1 MKKAL
6 TIGELLITMTVIGVI
21 AALTLPSFMKDY
33 HNKLFTTRLKKTYE
47 SLTSAMEQACIDSNV
62 SYFNQTPY
70 AKVGAV
76 DKQAEFLNK
85 YFKLSGVAI
94 TSGNR
99 PFATT
104 YRKMGSNT
112 GEPLQLPTSAY
123 ARLKSGE
130 AIDLMCETLTE
141 CIVTVD
147 VNSTDGP
154 NVGGRDM
161 FRFRIDTVNKKV
173 FSHVDPASCNNGN
186 KDIYGHGCL
195 NKIIEDNWVMKY

>member
-1 MKKAL
+1 MRKAL

-21 AALTLPSFMKDY
+21 AALVLPSFLKDY

-47 SLTSAMEQACIDSNV
+47 TITSAMEQACIDSNV
-62 SYFNQTPY
+62 SSFNQTPY
-70 AKVGAV
+70 AKVGATE
-76 DKQAEFLNK
+76 KQAEFLNK
-85 YFKLSGVAI
+85 YFKLSGSAV
-94 TSGNR
+94 TSGDR
-99 PFATT
+99 PFAKT

-112 GEPLQLPTSAY
+112 GESLSLPASAY

-147 VNSTDGP
+147 LNSTDGP

-161 FRFRIDTVNKKV
+161 FRFRIDTADKKII
-173 FSHVDPASCNNGN
+173 SHVDSSRCNNEN